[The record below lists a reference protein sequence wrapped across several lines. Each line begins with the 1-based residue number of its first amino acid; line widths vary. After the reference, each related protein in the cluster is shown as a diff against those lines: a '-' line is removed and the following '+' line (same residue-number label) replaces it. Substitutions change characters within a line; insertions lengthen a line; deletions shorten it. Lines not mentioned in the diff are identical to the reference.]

1 MEMKE
6 KIKERRRELGL
17 TQEQVASYLNV
28 SAPAVNKWERG
39 VSYPDVGTLPSLAR
53 LLKIDLNE
61 LFCFRENLTDQEI
74 GLFVNE
80 VSETARTEGI
90 ETAFS
95 RAEEKIREYP
105 GCCKLIYALAAV
117 LDGAALLCCQE
128 EEKASSYQ
136 DKLELWYERAA
147 ESGEEAVRNRALYML
162 AGRCLRRG
170 KLERGEELLERAEEL
185 LERIPAQDQLDKTLL
200 LANVYRRQGKE
211 DKAEELLQN
220 RLLLAVN
227 EIQSL
232 LLFLSDLASEAGL
245 HERAGKLAEAAAA
258 SAELFELW
266 EYNRYLAPLQAA
278 LAKKDKKES
287 IRLLNQLLRTVEVPW
302 NLKDSVFY
310 DRISAK
316 DSSGMGEKMMPVLL
330 RSLENS
336 PEYEFLREE
345 EGFRE
350 LLKIRK

>member
-1 MEMKE
+1 M
-6 KIKERRRELGL
+6 
-17 TQEQVASYLNV
+17 
-28 SAPAVNKWERG
+28 
-39 VSYPDVGTLPSLAR
+39 GTLPSLAR
-53 LLKIDLNE
+53 LLKMDLNE

-80 VSETARTEGI
+80 VSETARAEGF

-117 LDGAALLCCQE
+117 LDGAAVLYCLE
-128 EEKASSYQ
+128 GEKASSYQ
-136 DKLELWYERAA
+136 DKLECWYERAA
-147 ESGEEAVRNRALYML
+147 ESGEEEVRNRALYML

-170 KLERGEELLERAEEL
+170 KLERGEELLE
-185 LERIPAQDQLDKTLL
+185 
-200 LANVYRRQGKE
+200 
-211 DKAEELLQN
+211 KAEELLQN
-220 RLLLAVN
+220 RLLLEVN

-232 LLFLSDLASEAGL
+232 LLFLSDLASGAGL
-245 HERAGKLAEAAAA
+245 HERAGKLAEEART

-278 LAKKDKKES
+278 LARKDKEES
-287 IRLLNQLLRTVEVPW
+287 IHLLAQLLRTVEVPW

-316 DSSGMGEKMMPVLL
+316 DSAGMGEKMMPVLL